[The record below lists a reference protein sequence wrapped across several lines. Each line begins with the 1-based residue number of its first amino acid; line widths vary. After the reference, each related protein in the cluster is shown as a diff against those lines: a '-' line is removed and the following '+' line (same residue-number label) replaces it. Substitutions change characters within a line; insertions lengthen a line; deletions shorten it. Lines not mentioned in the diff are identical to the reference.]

1 MGEYVVLDLALN
13 RLRGAPLRMLP
24 NIVAD
29 RTLVNG
35 KDCGQAGNYGRKSM
49 TTKPNFTETSKDVRC
64 KLRRL

>member
-1 MGEYVVLDLALN
+1 MAEYVVLDLALS

-35 KDCGQAGNYGRKSM
+35 KDCGEAGNYGRKRV
-49 TTKPNFTETSKDVRC
+49 TTEPHFTETGKDVRC